1 MIQLDV
7 GHFQLLSV
15 YPALPSA
22 RHWNLS
28 LLAIKSTQWMPEV
41 LDCTIEAWCLPLMAG
56 WIWKWLEDFV
66 RNIRLF
72 VWGHIGSQSAIV
84 HFVLFHTRSH
94 APNFGEICI
103 AGHNVFQLKTKLIM
117 WAMNEFNRLYI
128 SGLKESETIKGTDNP
143 TC

>member
-41 LDCTIEAWCLPLMAG
+41 LDCTIEVWCLPLMAG

-103 AGHNVFQLKTKLIM
+103 AGHSVFQLKTKLIM
-117 WAMNEFNRLYI
+117 WAMQ
-128 SGLKESETIKGTDNP
+128 
-143 TC
+143 

>member
-41 LDCTIEAWCLPLMAG
+41 LDCTIEAWCHCLAWFL
-56 WIWKWLEDFV
+56 
-66 RNIRLF
+66 R
-72 VWGHIGSQSAIV
+72 
-84 HFVLFHTRSH
+84 
-94 APNFGEICI
+94 PNLL
-103 AGHNVFQLKTKLIM
+103 HHK
-117 WAMNEFNRLYI
+117 
-128 SGLKESETIKGTDNP
+128 
-143 TC
+143 